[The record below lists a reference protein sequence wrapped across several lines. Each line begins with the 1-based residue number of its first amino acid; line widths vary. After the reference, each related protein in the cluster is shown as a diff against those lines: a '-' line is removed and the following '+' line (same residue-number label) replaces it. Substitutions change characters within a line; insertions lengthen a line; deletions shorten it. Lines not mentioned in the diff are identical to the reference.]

1 MNSTRHPTSFAFL
14 RTSMLA
20 AAFLMPLVRA
30 EEPAL
35 SAQALSSRL
44 ASAVQDG
51 SSAVRL
57 KMEITSGGNKTAF
70 QLQIKSRRTQAS
82 SEIIYQVLWPKDR
95 KGESFLLRKSGNQAA
110 SGAVFTLP
118 DTLKTLSSSQMQE
131 GIFGSQL
138 TYEDVVENFF
148 AWEKQAITGTETVDR
163 VSCQVLESKPGKG
176 DRSTYGLVK
185 SWVDVKKMTPL
196 RIEKYLPSGQLACRI
211 DTTRVAKDDTDRPV
225 PASMTVRRAGQT
237 SVTEI
242 EGSNSKHD
250 VKFQDAD
257 FTPEALRALAQ
268 KAK

>member
-1 MNSTRHPTSFAFL
+1 MNSKHHPTPRAIL
-14 RTSMLA
+14 RTFALA
-20 AAFLMPLVRA
+20 AALFIPLARA
-30 EEPAL
+30 EDAVT
-35 SAQALSSRL
+35 AQSLSSRL

-51 SSAVRL
+51 SSSVRL
-57 KMEITSGGNKTAF
+57 KMEITAGGNKTAF
-70 QLQIKSRRTQAS
+70 QLQIKSRRTKAAT
-82 SEIIYQVLWPKDR
+82 ELIYQVLWPKER
-95 KGESFLLRKSGNQAA
+95 KGESFLLRKPAGQAV

-118 DTLKTLSSSQMQE
+118 DSLKTLSSSQMQE

-138 TYEDVVENFF
+138 TYEDVTQNFF

-163 VSCQVLESKPGKG
+163 VSCQILESKPGQG
-176 DRSTYGLVK
+176 DRSSYGLVK
-185 SWVDVKKMTPL
+185 SWIDVKKMTPL
-196 RIEKYLPSGQLACRI
+196 RIEKYLPSGQLASRI

-250 VKFQDAD
+250 VKFQDSD